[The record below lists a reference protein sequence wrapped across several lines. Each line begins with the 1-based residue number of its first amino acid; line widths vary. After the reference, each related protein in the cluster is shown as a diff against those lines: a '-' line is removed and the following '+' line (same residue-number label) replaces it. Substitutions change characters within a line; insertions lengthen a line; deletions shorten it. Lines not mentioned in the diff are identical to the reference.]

1 MKLIGNNCYTGFLL
15 KRIGQQFNTP
25 FVWNR
30 IMPDSY
36 LRLVQYYN
44 NINWAN
50 IKMFRTGDV
59 LTAYRNIEDANAFG
73 MTIDNLVTVYWW
85 HYRYDAN
92 AKTPIV
98 KSPNI
103 YYCKNY
109 EYTLHKYISRT
120 KRMLHTADEPI
131 FVYHSNTAQLNTT
144 ELNLI
149 DSPDYLLKIIT
160 AANQSNHKLVLI
172 TQFAELQK
180 YSSSNICVIV
190 NDNILEDWDD
200 MLDKHTSRILT
211 FSKSN

>member
-15 KRIGQQFNTP
+15 KRLGLQYNTP

-36 LRLVQYYN
+36 LRLVQHYN
-44 NINWAN
+44 DIHWAN
-50 IKMFRTGDV
+50 IKMFRTSDV
-59 LTAYRNIEDANAFG
+59 LTAYRNIEDASAFG
-73 MTIDNLVTVYWW
+73 ITIDNLVTVYWW

-92 AKTPIV
+92 ARTPIV

-103 YYCKNY
+103 YYYKNY
-109 EYTLHKYISRT
+109 EYTLHKYLSRT
-120 KRMLHTADEPI
+120 KRMLHTNGDPI

-160 AANQSNHKLVLI
+160 AATQYRHKLVLI

-180 YSSSNICVIV
+180 YESSNICVII

-200 MLDKHTSRILT
+200 MLDKHTNRILE
-211 FSKSN
+211 FSKDN